1 MSIWQSIPV
10 DEALDML
17 QFWVDANWPMT
28 EREAAEL
35 SSGIAW
41 TQDQDG
47 WVSNDRFGLSFP
59 DVEGIGPADDP
70 VKRIMLTLT
79 DHEKH
84 ITDDFARFIADR
96 FAEYVDGTSLN
107 PRSTCGRRTRS
118 GPRERAAGG
127 TGLGGVHD
135 TTAACHS

>member
-1 MSIWQSIPV
+1 MTP
-10 DEALDML
+10 
-17 QFWVDANWPMT
+17 NWLAS
-28 EREAAEL
+28 EI
-35 SSGIAW
+35 GW

-70 VKRIMLTLT
+70 VKTIMMTLT

-96 FAEYVDGTSLN
+96 FAEYVDGAEKRWGEGAQHKRGCSGGCRL
-107 PRSTCGRRTRS
+107 RSARR
-118 GPRERAAGG
+118 
-127 TGLGGVHD
+127 
-135 TTAACHS
+135 